1 MLLRKMG
8 PHPED
13 HPEETDVMIVQQ
25 VLKEQSSSSSSTFLS
40 RLGVSSCSQRYTI
53 SKERIRELE
62 ERLADQEQESVLAA
76 ERYKN
81 DLESRMQAQEQKF
94 EEMRRKQDEE
104 LAALKK
110 SQEEKSL
117 AYEKRQ
123 QEMDA
128 LLSLLLRTSQQSSQ
142 PN

>member
-1 MLLRKMG
+1 MVLKKMG

-13 HPEETDVMIVQQ
+13 HPVQTDVMIVEQ

-62 ERLADQEQESVLAA
+62 ERLADQEQQSLVAA
-76 ERYKN
+76 ERYQN
-81 DLESRMQAQEQKF
+81 DMESRMQAQEQKF
-94 EEMRRKQDEE
+94 EEMKRKQDEE